1 MIKIEKSIVIEGPVE
16 EVFAY
21 ASDLVHAREY
31 FTGVEKVSD
40 VRSLPSGGYS
50 FKSVNKVDGLHTEMT
65 SEDVA
70 FVRNERMVARAR
82 GALDEMLLTA
92 TFERLEGGKTQVTCI
107 EEHTLQGGILGKLGE
122 PFFAKYLD
130 HAAELTQASL
140 KACIETGVPAEAVG

>member
-1 MIKIEKSIVIEGPVE
+1 MVKTEKSIVIDAPVE

-21 ASDLVHAREY
+21 ASDPHHLPEY

-50 FKSVNKVDGLHTEMT
+50 FKSVNKIAGLRADMT
-65 SEDVA
+65 SEDVE
-70 FVRNERMVARAR
+70 FVRNERVVARAR
-82 GALDEMLLTA
+82 GKLDEMLLRA
-92 TFERLEGGKTQVTCI
+92 MFERLEGGKTRVTCI

-140 KACIETGVPAEAVG
+140 KARIETGVPAEAVG